1 MDNILVLDSGKIVES
16 GNSKELNENKGLFRE
31 LLNIQKILPG
41 SSNV

>member
-16 GNSKELNENKGLFRE
+16 GNSRELKDKKGLFRE